1 MEAIKIKGETVLL
14 QDNVLL
20 LSFDDKKKGQ
30 TVAVMCK
37 IKADPESIYNAAAA
51 MFETHPPLISL
62 FTLAA
67 SYAFQKLH
75 GEGKL

>member
-1 MEAIKIKGETVLL
+1 MEVIQIKGETVLL

-20 LSFDDKKKGQ
+20 LSFNEAKAQ
-30 TVAVMCK
+30 TVAVMAK
-37 IKADPESIYNAAAA
+37 IRADPQSIFNAAAA
-51 MFETHPPLISL
+51 MFETHPELIGL

-67 SYAFQKLH
+67 NSAFQKLR